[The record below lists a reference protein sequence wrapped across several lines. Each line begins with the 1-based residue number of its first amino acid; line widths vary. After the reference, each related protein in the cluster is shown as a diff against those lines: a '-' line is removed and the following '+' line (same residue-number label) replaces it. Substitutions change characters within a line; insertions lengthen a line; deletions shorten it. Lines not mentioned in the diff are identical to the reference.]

1 MAEET
6 GPPIVWPEPKFVPRP
21 SGGGLNPERVS
32 GPYEALRAE
41 LTIGEQIAL
50 WETLG
55 QGIADVVR
63 AGDDADGED

>member
-6 GPPIVWPEPKFVPRP
+6 GLRIVWPEPKFVPWP
-21 SGGGLNPERVS
+21 SGGALNPERVS
-32 GPYEALRAE
+32 GLYEALRAE